1 VNYVND
7 NLKYVFMKKL
17 LYCLLIGG
25 FVMMTATAD
34 AQFRSIPSVVTDSF
48 KAQYPKAASVSW
60 SDKVSA
66 FQATFTLD
74 NEKYIARY
82 SSKGEWQNSTKKI
95 TKDALPGEVKDG
107 LAKSKYA
114 DPEWE
119 IGTVTTKYLPGGIVQ
134 YVINVYKNSI
144 SKRNLLFNS
153 SGRLLKDDS
162 TL

>member
-1 VNYVND
+1 
-7 NLKYVFMKKL
+7 MKKL

-25 FVMMTATAD
+25 FVMLTVTAR

-48 KAQYPKAASVSW
+48 KIQYPKATSVSW

-74 NEKYIARY
+74 NEKYVARY
-82 SSKGEWQNSTKKI
+82 GSKGEWQNSVKKI

-107 LAKSKYA
+107 FSKSKYA
-114 DPEWE
+114 GSDWE
-119 IGTVTTKYLPGGIVQ
+119 VRSVTVRYLPGNIIQYIVL
-134 YVINVYKNSI
+134 VYKS
-144 SKRNLLFNS
+144 SVQKKNLLFS
-153 SGRLLKDDS
+153 STGQLLKDDS